1 MLNVNIILGSKS
13 KNLWELQFFFE
24 GMLDYMWN
32 TNRIMAADVPG
43 RAVVMKLQSI
53 CSIRRL
59 FKSL

>member
-1 MLNVNIILGSKS
+1 MGATI
-13 KNLWELQFFFE
+13 FFE

-32 TNRIMAADVPG
+32 TNRITAADVPG